1 MASVQKKILKDGSV
15 SYKFFVCVGRDEKG
29 KQITKTKTWKAPNG
43 TNPARMDKLAERT
56 AKQWE
61 FEAKQAYELDLLN
74 PERVQERAVAADKT
88 LFNDFIRDYWIP
100 LFLENG
106 EHKQSTV
113 SFYKDSLKRIYP
125 FFEGMRLTSI
135 KAADIERYLK
145 YLRTEYKTKSGKTLG
160 DKTIKHSYCL
170 LVSIFQFA
178 AKQDM
183 IIKNP
188 MDKVDCPK
196 LARKRVNA
204 FTQEQA
210 KQFISLLPQMDIEF
224 QAMMYLLITSGL
236 RRGEMLGLQWRDIDF
251 DNRIASINRCVVCVC
266 NSKPIIDTPKTA
278 ESLRDVPITE
288 KAVELLKELK
298 KQSTTEWVF
307 CNAKGDIKSPSAIT
321 HRVKRFCKTH
331 SLPDMSPHDLRHSAA
346 TLLLESGADI
356 KSVQNILGHTDAATT
371 LNYYVRGDMR
381 RMKTAVNGMD
391 GFLA

>member
-43 TNPARMDKLAERT
+43 TNPAKMDKLAERT

-160 DKTIKHSYCL
+160 DKTIKHS
-170 LVSIFQFA
+170 
-178 AKQDM
+178 
-183 IIKNP
+183 
-188 MDKVDCPK
+188 
-196 LARKRVNA
+196 
-204 FTQEQA
+204 
-210 KQFISLLPQMDIEF
+210 
-224 QAMMYLLITSGL
+224 
-236 RRGEMLGLQWRDIDF
+236 
-251 DNRIASINRCVVCVC
+251 
-266 NSKPIIDTPKTA
+266 
-278 ESLRDVPITE
+278 
-288 KAVELLKELK
+288 
-298 KQSTTEWVF
+298 
-307 CNAKGDIKSPSAIT
+307 
-321 HRVKRFCKTH
+321 
-331 SLPDMSPHDLRHSAA
+331 
-346 TLLLESGADI
+346 
-356 KSVQNILGHTDAATT
+356 
-371 LNYYVRGDMR
+371 
-381 RMKTAVNGMD
+381 
-391 GFLA
+391 